1 MDNTA
6 SLGLIYSF
14 IHSLILTLVCMI
26 GTHAFLSLFTTNTS
40 VIKLGQ
46 EYAMVAFAFTIPN
59 VLGIT
64 FEKIYQG
71 IGKMKLTMIAL
82 ITGCIFNI
90 IFDPILIFGYGPF
103 PKMGMAGAALATGLG
118 QTLSLLIYLIYY
130 VFAKKKIK
138 INNYKLSLNITKK
151 LYLVG
156 IPSTLNL
163 ALPSILISALNG
175 ILKPFNEDYITIL
188 GIYYK
193 LQTFIYLPANG
204 FVQGMRPIV
213 GYNYGAKRIDKVNE
227 CFKYTFFLT
236 LIIMLIGTVLSLSI
250 PNQILSLF
258 SESENIIKLGSIA
271 LKIISIGFIIS
282 AISITCCGGLE
293 GLSKGLT
300 SLIISLLRYIVLII
314 PLALIL
320 VIPFKANGVF
330 IAFPITE
337 FITAFISLIIYFLT
351 IKKINK
357 IN

>member
-1 MDNTA
+1 MG
-6 SLGLIYSF
+6 GLQS
-14 IHSLILTLVCMI
+14 
-26 GTHAFLSLFTTNTS
+26 
-40 VIKLGQ
+40 
-46 EYAMVAFAFTIPN
+46 
-59 VLGIT
+59 
-64 FEKIYQG
+64 
-71 IGKMKLTMIAL
+71 
-82 ITGCIFNI
+82 
-90 IFDPILIFGYGPF
+90 
-103 PKMGMAGAALATGLG
+103 PKYT
-118 QTLSLLIYLIYY
+118 
-130 VFAKKKIK
+130 
-138 INNYKLSLNITKK
+138 
-151 LYLVG
+151 
-156 IPSTLNL
+156 
-163 ALPSILISALNG
+163 
-175 ILKPFNEDYITIL
+175 DYITIL

-236 LIIMLIGTVLSLSI
+236 LIIMLIVTVLSLSI
-250 PNQILSLF
+250 PNQILILF

-293 GLSKGLT
+293 GLSKSLT

-351 IKKINK
+351 IIKINK

>member
-1 MDNTA
+1 M
-6 SLGLIYSF
+6 
-14 IHSLILTLVCMI
+14 
-26 GTHAFLSLFTTNTS
+26 
-40 VIKLGQ
+40 
-46 EYAMVAFAFTIPN
+46 
-59 VLGIT
+59 
-64 FEKIYQG
+64 
-71 IGKMKLTMIAL
+71 
-82 ITGCIFNI
+82 
-90 IFDPILIFGYGPF
+90 
-103 PKMGMAGAALATGLG
+103 
-118 QTLSLLIYLIYY
+118 IYLIYY
-130 VFAKKKIK
+130 VFAKKEIK
-138 INNYKLSLNITKK
+138 INSYKLSLNITKK
-151 LYLVG
+151 LYLAG

-163 ALPSILISALNG
+163 ALPSILISTLNG

-188 GIYYK
+188 VIYYK

>member
-46 EYAMVAFAFTIPN
+46 EYAMVA
-59 VLGIT
+59 
-64 FEKIYQG
+64 
-71 IGKMKLTMIAL
+71 L

-90 IFDPILIFGYGPF
+90 IFNPILIFGYGPF
-103 PKMGMAGAALATGLG
+103 PKMGMAEAALATGLG

-130 VFAKKKIK
+130 VFAKKEIK

-204 FVQGMRPIV
+204 FVQGMIPIF
-213 GYNYGAKRIDKVNE
+213 GYNYGAKRIDRVNE

-337 FITAFISLIIYFLT
+337 FITAFIALIIYFLT